1 MCKNGYVIEYGNSQ
15 KVFAEE
21 GLYLTAL
28 ECLKALGHRVKIT
41 QYVEAAQANSFPVL
55 DAASFGYIIE
65 YSQHGNPKSIQKV
78 FVSADDLDT
87 ITEKLFKEG
96 YHPQLTRWTNRVL
109 EQQIGTDGKEE
120 LTQADGAA
128 NEEQIAELKTLCK
141 TLMDKDETQKEFVQQ
156 IAMKTNDFTCISA
169 SACAELCKN
178 LTEII
183 ARYVEAVDSLYQ

>member
-1 MCKNGYVIEYGNSQ
+1 MCKNGYVIEYGNRQ

-41 QYVEAAQANSFPVL
+41 QYVEAVQPDSFPVL

-65 YSQHGNPKSIQKV
+65 YSQHDNPKSIQKV

-87 ITEKLFKEG
+87 VTEKLFKEG

-109 EQQIGTDGKEE
+109 EQQISTTGKEE

-141 TLMDKDETQKEFVQQ
+141 TLTDMDETQKEFVQQ
-156 IAMKTNDFTCISA
+156 IAMKTDGFTCISA
-169 SACAELCKN
+169 SKRAELCMK

-183 ARYVEAVDSLYQ
+183 AQYGK

>member
-1 MCKNGYVIEYGNSQ
+1 MCKNGYVLEYGNSQ

-28 ECLKALGHRVKIT
+28 ECLKALGYRVKIT
-41 QYVEAAQANSFPVL
+41 QYVEAVQPDSFPVL

-65 YSQHGNPKSIQKV
+65 YSQHDNPKSIHKV

-87 ITEKLFKEG
+87 VTEKLFKEG

-109 EQQIGTDGKEE
+109 EQQINATGKEE

-141 TLMDKDETQKEFVQQ
+141 TLMDKDEEQEEFVQQ
-156 IAMKTNDFTCISA
+156 IAMKTDGFTCISA
-169 SACAELCKN
+169 SKCAELCMK

-183 ARYVEAVDSLYQ
+183 AQYGK

>member
-28 ECLKALGHRVKIT
+28 ECLKAQGHRVKIT
-41 QYVEAAQANSFPVL
+41 QYVEAVQPDSFPVL
-55 DAASFGYIIE
+55 DATSFGYIIE
-65 YSQHGNPKSIQKV
+65 YNQHDNPKSIQKV

-109 EQQIGTDGKEE
+109 EQQISTTGKEE
-120 LTQADGAA
+120 LPQADGAA
-128 NEEQIAELKTLCK
+128 NEEQIEELKTLCK
-141 TLMDKDETQKEFVQQ
+141 TLMDKDEEQEEFVQQ
-156 IAMKTNDFTCISA
+156 IAMKTDGFTNIAA

-183 ARYVEAVDSLYQ
+183 AQYGE

>member
-28 ECLKALGHRVKIT
+28 ECLKALGYRVKIT
-41 QYVEAAQANSFPVL
+41 QYVEAVQPDSFPVL

-65 YSQHGNPKSIQKV
+65 YSQHDNPKSVQKV

-87 ITEKLFKEG
+87 VTEKLFKEG

-109 EQQIGTDGKEE
+109 EQQISTTGKEE

-141 TLMDKDETQKEFVQQ
+141 TLMDKDEEQEEFVQQ
-156 IAMKTNDFTCISA
+156 IAMKTDGFTNIAA

>member
-28 ECLKALGHRVKIT
+28 ECLKALGYRVKIT
-41 QYVEAAQANSFPVL
+41 QYVEAVQPDSFPVL

-65 YSQHGNPKSIQKV
+65 YSQHDNPKSVQKV

-87 ITEKLFKEG
+87 VTEKLFKEG

-109 EQQIGTDGKEE
+109 EQQIGTTGKEE
-120 LTQADGAA
+120 LPQADGAA

-141 TLMDKDETQKEFVQQ
+141 TLMDKDEEQEEFVQQ
-156 IAMKTNDFTCISA
+156 IAMKTDGFTNIAA

-183 ARYVEAVDSLYQ
+183 ARYVEAVDYLYQ